1 MRIDDYLTNVGT
13 VGISG
18 HVRPDGDCVGS
29 CMSMYLYLK
38 KNYPNIRVDV
48 FLEKIPQELTFIKD
62 SDEIN
67 SDFTSDVESYDLFI
81 ALDCGKERTGD
92 AEKFFDAA
100 KKTINIDHHI
110 SNSGTGDSNYVV
122 PTASSAC
129 ELVYDVLDKERMDV
143 EIAKAI
149 YTGMV
154 TDTGVFKY
162 SNTSPKTLEIA
173 AKLIAYGFDFGS
185 LIDHVFYEKTY
196 LQNQILGRAL
206 LESIR
211 LMDGRCIVSVISRQ
225 TMEFYGAV
233 SSDLDGIVSQMLLTI
248 GVDCSIFAYETA
260 PLEYK
265 VSLRSNGAV
274 DVAKVAGIFG
284 GGGHQRAAGCSVN
297 GTSHDVINNIM
308 KYVQHQLEEQKY

>member
-1 MRIDDYLTNVGT
+1 MNLHRMLRTTI
-13 VGISG
+13 
-18 HVRPDGDCVGS
+18 C
-29 CMSMYLYLK
+29 
-38 KNYPNIRVDV
+38 
-48 FLEKIPQELTFIKD
+48 
-62 SDEIN
+62 
-67 SDFTSDVESYDLFI
+67 LF
-81 ALDCGKERTGD
+81 
-92 AEKFFDAA
+92 
-100 KKTINIDHHI
+100 
-110 SNSGTGDSNYVV
+110 
-122 PTASSAC
+122 
-129 ELVYDVLDKERMDV
+129 YDVLDKERIDV

-162 SNTSPKTLEIA
+162 SNTSPKTMEIA

-211 LMDGRCIVSVISRQ
+211 LLDGRCIVSVISKQ
-225 TMEFYGAV
+225 TMDFYGAV

-248 GVDCSIFAYETA
+248 GVDCSIFAYETST
-260 PLEYK
+260 LEYK

-274 DVAKVAGIFG
+274 DVAKVAAIFG

-297 GTSHDVINNIM
+297 GTYHDVINNIM
-308 KYVQHQLEEQKY
+308 KYVQLQLEG